1 MAIPHFEDNPLFPET
16 TIFIG
21 NGFDLSLGLKSRYT
35 DFFNH
40 VNDKGKKDFWP
51 VHSSYSEDEHLYIRL
66 NGGPHSFNG
75 FNPTMET
82 SWFDLE
88 DELKQHAKRTYP
100 QGIEY
105 AYKYDQ
111 SLINDQKYFEEI
123 RHGLMLYLKY
133 EEEQWRTQRHMFASK
148 SPAYQLMYAVCVRAK
163 AYPNIIT
170 FNYTNI
176 LSLLDKCEGNF
187 HEKIHIRADKIQ
199 FVHGSLLDEHII
211 LGINEDKDVP
221 KEYDFLFKSWDEHYS
236 SHRVIDTL
244 RNSQIIFFFGLSFG
258 SIDSVYFLDFFNSV
272 IKGSFDNHKK
282 HIVICTYNEKSM
294 RDIYRQFF
302 QMGIS
307 IMELKAHCDFNV
319 LLTNPDNPTHPLK
332 FDNNKLSC
340 WLQEWNDV
348 ELDIPE

>member
-40 VNDKGKKDFWP
+40 VNDKGEKDFWP
-51 VHSSYSEDEHLYIRL
+51 VHSSYSEDEQLYIRL
-66 NGGPHSFNG
+66 NGGPHSYDG
-75 FNPTMET
+75 FNPTPET

-105 AYKYDQ
+105 ANKYDR

-123 RHGLMLYLKY
+123 RHGLMLYLQY
-133 EEEQWRTQRHMFASK
+133 EEEQWRAQRHMFALK
-148 SPAYQLMYAVCVRAK
+148 SHAYELMYAVCVRAK

-176 LSLLDKCEGNF
+176 LSLLDKCGGNF

-307 IMELKAHCDFNV
+307 IMELKAHCDFNI
-319 LLTNPDNPTHPLK
+319 LLTKPDNPIHPLK
-332 FDNNKLSC
+332 FDKNKISC